1 MLKLVK
7 ILLFKY
13 NKICLLGCSARDST
27 AILFFSN
34 VYVVVTFYP
43 WFKFYFPWFWG
54 MVIYGNDFE
63 KKKITLKQRIKL
75 IHNSDLSQIL

>member
-1 MLKLVK
+1 MSIGVQCQRL
-7 ILLFKY
+7 
-13 NKICLLGCSARDST
+13 DSD
-27 AILFFSN
+27 FVFSN

>member
-1 MLKLVK
+1 MSIGLQCQRL
-7 ILLFKY
+7 
-13 NKICLLGCSARDST
+13 DSD
-27 AILFFSN
+27 FVFSN